1 MASRHVPCNS
11 ICSWAKKLFF
21 HTIETVFTVF
31 LDMMNILSLLRWA
44 NEWIYFAI
52 NDSVNEKA
60 EKQSKRLFPFNAINL
75 RLRAVVLIQNSRFSI
90 VALNWGWILFEG
102 GFYLKKQ
109 YFWHENFDPTT
120 GRIFRFLQM
129 RS

>member
-1 MASRHVPCNS
+1 MQLSKKVIFSYSSRHVPCNS

-44 NEWIYFAI
+44 NEWTYSAI

-60 EKQSKRLFPFNAINL
+60 EKQSKGLLPFSAINL
-75 RLRAVVLIQNSRFSI
+75 RLSAVALIQNSRFS
-90 VALNWGWILFEG
+90 VAALNWGWILFEG
-102 GFYLKKQ
+102 GSYLKKQ
-109 YFWHENFDPTT
+109 YFWHENFV
-120 GRIFRFLQM
+120 FYF
-129 RS
+129 